1 MTSRL
6 SRAVKELAEA
16 LREVESNGS
25 WEVVSEEG
33 SEKSDGREQIEVQGP
48 AKAAKSKE
56 VQVETVAPREAPFP
70 QDWRQYV
77 IFSNPNRPEAVGFV
91 EGAGVATWIKI
102 EKTLRGG
109 KLYGSGARLR
119 RVQSRAEAEQQWV
132 KAFPYRPM
140 PNLNL

>member
-16 LREVESNGS
+16 LREVEPNGS

-33 SEKSDGREQIEVQGP
+33 SEKSVGKEQIGAQSP
-48 AKAAKSKE
+48 AKSKE
-56 VQVETVAPREAPFP
+56 VQVETEAPREAPFP

-77 IFSNPNRPEAVGFV
+77 ILSNPNRPEAVGFV

-102 EKTLRGG
+102 EKTLREG